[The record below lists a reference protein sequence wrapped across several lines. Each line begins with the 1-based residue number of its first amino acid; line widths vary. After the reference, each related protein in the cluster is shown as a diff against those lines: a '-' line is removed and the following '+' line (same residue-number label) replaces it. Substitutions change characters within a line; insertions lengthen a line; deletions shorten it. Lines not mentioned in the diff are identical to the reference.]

1 MTNINKTKTIEETF
15 KMKMISNIIKLN
27 PQMDKMPVETNSKV
41 LTKMRWSISR
51 NPSQTLKTISKN
63 IIKNKLNLQNS
74 RIKTFIQKK
83 IISKSWY
90 MTQNLR
96 IKNRTNKLLIKST
109 KARSKKMNMRNH
121 QHQSTSKTKWWKKI
135 SKNIRLEQRTH
146 QPTQTLHSKK
156 SWCCPPFKSQRFKI
170 QISTSKQKIK
180 WIETII
186 MLKAMAHLAKL
197 K

>member
-1 MTNINKTKTIEETF
+1 
-15 KMKMISNIIKLN
+15 
-27 PQMDKMPVETNSKV
+27 
-41 LTKMRWSISR
+41 
-51 NPSQTLKTISKN
+51 
-63 IIKNKLNLQNS
+63 
-74 RIKTFIQKK
+74 
-83 IISKSWY
+83 

-109 KARSKKMNMRNH
+109 KARSKKTNMRNH

-135 SKNIRLEQRTH
+135 LKNIRQEQRTH

-156 SWCCPPFKSQRFKI
+156 SWCCPQFKSQRFKI

-186 MLKAMAHLAKL
+186 MLKVTVHLAKL
-197 K
+197 KLKFLRSSCKIKSTSILPIKTIISFQREMIKFLKNWYSNRWVCWIQFLLKVRSVKTFKKFITKIWSIKKRIKT